1 MDIKQLEQQLR
12 GLEKDREL
20 DRIVGE
26 IERAENEMKGVEAKL
41 KMLAEKRRDRELAI
55 VEEKHKLERELE
67 EAKSKANASK

>member
-1 MDIKQLEQQLR
+1 MDIKQIEQQLR